1 MHVCDA
7 DYGQI
12 GVPSVVA
19 VVPYVIVQVFVV
31 LLCVAVA
38 PQLVPE
44 AAVML
49 TFTLVDALNCA
60 AVSVVVYVW

>member
-1 MHVCDA
+1 MHVRDA
-7 DYGQI
+7 NYGQI

-38 PQLVPE
+38 AQLVPD
-44 AAVML
+44 AAVTATL
-49 TFTLVDALNCA
+49 TLVDALNCA
-60 AVSVVVYVW
+60 AVKVVVYVW